1 MCAPDVFCFDIG
13 SHGLTLTFHSHKH
26 TFTHT
31 CSCMCTYSLPTH
43 THIHFLP
50 YFHSRSLI
58 CFPAACFHKILFR
71 FRRSL
76 TTRTEILFL
85 AVTFHCEM
93 STVFTFPPSGFRR
106 FLHLQ
111 NHLTLHLLLSFLFF
125 FSFSTRQIRNTAFP
139 SVLSDILSCIKRGN
153 KKDVYWQ
160 HSCIFRVIIPF
171 FLLGP
176 SILAPLR
183 A

>member
-1 MCAPDVFCFDIG
+1 MVQGHRKSLLLSYFSAQTLLIFLCQQHPAGAFHKNGSRPEHINHFCVCAPAVFCFDIG

-71 FRRSL
+71 FCRFL

-125 FSFSTRQIRNTAFP
+125 F
-139 SVLSDILSCIKRGN
+139 L
-153 KKDVYWQ
+153 
-160 HSCIFRVIIPF
+160 F
-171 FLLGP
+171 FHQ
-176 SILAPLR
+176 AD
-183 A
+183 